1 MTILLLLAALAMPVQ
16 AHVDSMA
23 IHDSSMVY
31 EFIEVSEEHYVNGE
45 PDPMF
50 IREEPIEPPKESH
63 HLRYMTI
70 LLLLAV
76 LIPTALLAGV
86 REGMI
91 MIMPDDPMWDRSY
104 PNVRGHVWFNWYHA
118 IRILTVAGYAILGY
132 LLISTAAL
140 TWEYLVTLCLMF
152 FVAWEVFERCYNWSR
167 WKRFYDDIPE
177 SVNFADVIKF
187 HAPDWV
193 MSAVRWTMIAL
204 LTGGMVWLSIARNQ

>member
-1 MTILLLLAALAMPVQ
+1 
-16 AHVDSMA
+16 
-23 IHDSSMVY
+23 
-31 EFIEVSEEHYVNGE
+31 
-45 PDPMF
+45 
-50 IREEPIEPPKESH
+50 
-63 HLRYMTI
+63 MTI

-140 TWEYLVTLCLMF
+140 TWEYLVTLCLVF
-152 FVAWEVFERCYNWSR
+152 LVAWFCFEPAYNYARYKSI
-167 WKRFYDDIPE
+167 IPPDE
-177 SVNFADVIKF
+177 MEHINFADLFSKHLPSRLMHSARLGLIVVFIAILAVIK
-187 HAPDWV
+187 
-193 MSAVRWTMIAL
+193 RKEK
-204 LTGGMVWLSIARNQ
+204 